1 VASSINDKTITDR
14 LNRDLRQAKAREA
27 DSLSKLSSGSVFT
40 SQSPKPA
47 ERALAEKME
56 FRLRSLSS
64 AKLIFNDAVS
74 LLQTAESSLSEINNI
89 VTRMKEINVTGAST
103 TVSDQERRFLFI
115 EYQALFDEM
124 NRIAIT
130 TEFNG
135 IPLLNGKS
143 PKTPEELIFRL
154 DDAIS
159 GDYPDINTI
168 TMTGLK
174 AINATPVG
182 LGIQSAIDL
191 LRDTTSSE
199 GISLRDVAE
208 LLEPS
213 DSDEFSTIYD
223 EAINLL
229 STKRA
234 VFGSLQSRLNTSMD
248 FIDVYQENI
257 AAAKSKIADTDYAE
271 EVANLVR
278 NKISIASTT
287 SLLAQSNLSTNVAFQ
302 LIKSLS

>member
-64 AKLIFNDAVS
+64 AKRNVNDAVS

-287 SLLAQSNLSTNVAFQ
+287 SLLAQSNLRTNVAFQ